1 MWQIARPEKDESVI
15 EFFANQG
22 VYNREMFDILLRRGI
37 KEHNIET
44 ILEALSGQPSMS
56 IISENEHDICKM
68 HILKWPELD
77 IFDLFLKSG
86 LDSLRVNRIRNRL
99 GFYAN
104 IMLKETLVENFGERE
119 FQYAEKAFEVSILT
133 WVKALHQRYPLHF
146 GKFRYW
152 LITATRIILKVGLW
166 SQLSINKIKNKPTAF
181 RTNFNLYGTLHE
193 FESRNIIF

>member
-1 MWQIARPEKDESVI
+1 MWHIARPEKDESVI
-15 EFFANQG
+15 EFFADQG
-22 VYNREMFDILLRRGI
+22 VYTREMFDILLRRGI

-119 FQYAEKAFEVSILT
+119 FQYAEKAFEVSILSL
-133 WVKALHQRYPLHF
+133 V
-146 GKFRYW
+146 
-152 LITATRIILKVGLW
+152 
-166 SQLSINKIKNKPTAF
+166 
-181 RTNFNLYGTLHE
+181 
-193 FESRNIIF
+193 

>member
-1 MWQIARPEKDESVI
+1 MGAAFHKTIVQNEKLRNVLLERIGKLLYYIISFYQIITFPFLELLQRSLLNILALWHIARPEKDESVI
-15 EFFANQG
+15 EFFADQG
-22 VYNREMFDILLRRGI
+22 VYTREMFDILLRRGI

-119 FQYAEKAFEVSILT
+119 FQYAEKAFEVS
-133 WVKALHQRYPLHF
+133 K
-146 GKFRYW
+146 
-152 LITATRIILKVGLW
+152 
-166 SQLSINKIKNKPTAF
+166 LS
-181 RTNFNLYGTLHE
+181 
-193 FESRNIIF
+193 